1 MYPLK
6 GQMTLDIDIEGI
18 DYLSPVCDIVEFL
31 STDSMLTGSIED
43 WEYDEDVIS

>member
-6 GQMTLDIDIEGI
+6 GQMTLDIEGR

-43 WEYDEDVIS
+43 WEYDDDVIS